1 MALFLVLTTSSN
13 REFVFIVEFVDI
25 SVAAESVVI
34 IANKQKIAQKLSNL
48 RDHENKLHIGG

>member
-34 IANKQKIAQKLSNL
+34 IANKQKITQKLSNL
-48 RDHENKLHIGG
+48 RDHENKLHNGG